1 MTSAELHKAIAEYF
15 MSGGALDDASE
26 YPDIQFLRA
35 YHSASQRIKSRIE
48 IVIEHIVHGNV
59 IFDYWA
65 SGRRLSQCPLYYLSS
80 QLNDKENGVTC
91 DTCPMCSR
99 E

>member
-1 MTSAELHKAIAEYF
+1 MTSAELHKVIAEYF
-15 MSGGALDDASE
+15 MSGGALDDASD

-48 IVIEHIVHGNV
+48 IAIEHIVHGNV

-65 SGRRLSQCPLYYLSS
+65 RERRLSQCPLYYTSW
-80 QLNDKENGVTC
+80 QLNAKKDGVKC

>member
-1 MTSAELHKAIAEYF
+1 MTDSELHKAIAEY
-15 MSGGALDDASE
+15 MAGGMIHDSAYE
-26 YPDIQFLRA
+26 YPEIRFLEA
-35 YHSASQRIKSRIE
+35 YRFANQRIKSRIE
-48 IVIEHIVHGNV
+48 IVIDHIVDHDV

-65 SGRRLSQCPLYYLSS
+65 RERRLSQCPLYYPSW
-80 QLNDKENGVTC
+80 QLNAKKDGVKC